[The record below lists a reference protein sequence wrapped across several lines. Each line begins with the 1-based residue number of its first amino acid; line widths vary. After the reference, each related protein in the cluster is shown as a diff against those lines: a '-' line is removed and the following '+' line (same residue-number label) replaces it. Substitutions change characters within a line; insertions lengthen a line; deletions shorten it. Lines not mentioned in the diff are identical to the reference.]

1 MTTDEAVEEL
11 IRPLPRDDADR
22 YRRMYATQPAWG
34 LGRRPAVVV
43 VDLQRGFVEDRYP
56 LGNAAAAGPCLAAN
70 VELLDVARRTG
81 LPVFFTKAMVW
92 PNAVENGAWLRGNTM
107 EEYGIG
113 VGEGELDLAEV
124 LGRRA
129 DEVVIDKPKPSAF
142 YGTQLEAMLTY
153 LSVDTVIV
161 TGAGTGRCV
170 RATVDDAFA
179 RNYRVIL
186 RWYRHLASGG
196 AARHGSRHRGDRGP
210 HVPIRL
216 RRRPGGARRRG
227 ELTSSICLRAHPEVG
242 ETTTRRACSP

>member
-1 MTTDEAVEEL
+1 
-11 IRPLPRDDADR
+11 
-22 YRRMYATQPAWG
+22 
-34 LGRRPAVVV
+34 V
-43 VDLQRGFVEDRYP
+43 VDLQRGFVEDQFP

-70 VELLDVARRTG
+70 VGLLEVARRTG

-92 PNAVENGAWLRGNTM
+92 PNAVENGAWLRGTTM

-113 VGEGELDLAEV
+113 VGEGELDLAEI
-124 LGRRA
+124 LGRRP

-153 LSVDTVIV
+153 LAVDTVIV

-186 RWYRHLASGG
+186 PVEAIMGGTDISRRVELLDMGVAIEVIADLMSLSDCLAALEALASGT
-196 AARHGSRHRGDRGP
+196 GD
-210 HVPIRL
+210 
-216 RRRPGGARRRG
+216 
-227 ELTSSICLRAHPEVG
+227 
-242 ETTTRRACSP
+242 